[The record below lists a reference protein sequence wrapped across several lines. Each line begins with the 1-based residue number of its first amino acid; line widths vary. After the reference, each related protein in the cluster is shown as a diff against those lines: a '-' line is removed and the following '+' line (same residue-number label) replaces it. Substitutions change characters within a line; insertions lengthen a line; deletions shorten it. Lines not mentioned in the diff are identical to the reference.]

1 MPSVRP
7 AQTYSNHVRFHPI
20 FHFFAIPILSLNVL
34 YSLYLIYRTPGFA
47 TIWGAIVAFAILAG
61 VLLTRVYGLRNQDR
75 IIRLEERVRLA
86 SVLPADL
93 RGHIGELSMNDLI
106 GLRFCCDDEVTDAVR
121 SVLSGG
127 VAGRKAIKAGVKN
140 WRPDYHRL

>member
-1 MPSVRP
+1 MADRT
-7 AQTYSNHVRFHPI
+7 AQTYSNHLRFHPL
-20 FHFFAIPILSLNVL
+20 FHFFAIPVLSINLL
-34 YSLYLIYRTPGFA
+34 YSLYLIYRTPGLA
-47 TIWGAIVAFAILAG
+47 SIWSAVVAAAILTG
-61 VLLTRVYGLRNQDR
+61 TLLARYYGLRNQDR

-93 RGHIGELSMNDLI
+93 RGRIGELSMNDLI

-121 SVLSGG
+121 STLNGERK
-127 VAGRKAIKAGVKN
+127 GRKAIKEGVKH